1 MRIGQTSFAVFSL
14 KILTSILGF
23 ASTIYFARILGPEVL
38 GYYALVITLS
48 SWFTLG
54 TDLGVGGALTKRIS
68 EGEEPDAY
76 FTSGLIIASVLGIII
91 SVGIFLFQDAVNSYL
106 GADLAE
112 YVILIVVVQS
122 IGSILGSAL
131 EGNRLVHISGALSPL
146 RTGVRSFVQIL
157 LVFVGYEIVGMVVG
171 HVVGGVAVVIVSLI
185 YVSSGISRPRRE
197 HFESLWNFA
206 KFSWLGGIR
215 GRVFNEIDIVI
226 LGIFVAPEL
235 VGIYSVAWGITNFI
249 GVFGSSIEQTTFPE
263 LSMADAEGQ
272 REEFAAIFTDSI
284 KYTGLFAIPGFFGA
298 LAIAERLLLIYGS
311 KFTQGVTV
319 LVLLMLATLFWDYYN
334 QFLVGLNTLNRP
346 DIAFRINAIF
356 VLLNIGLN
364 IALVLLFGWV
374 GAAVAT
380 AVSAGAGVVIS
391 FLLFSR
397 LLSFESPV
405 GELGRQIVAAL
416 LMCTVVVG
424 VQWGIEQTFNSI
436 HNTTFVIGLVALGA
450 GIYFTVLFAISPQF
464 RSTVTDN
471 SPITLPF

>member
-1 MRIGQTSFAVFSL
+1 MRIGQTSFVVFSL

-38 GYYALVITLS
+38 GYYALVVTLS
-48 SWFTLG
+48 GWFTLG

-91 SVGIFLFQDAVNSYL
+91 SVGVFLFQDAVNNYL

-112 YVILIVVVQS
+112 YLILIVLVQS
-122 IGSILGSAL
+122 IGSVLGSAL
-131 EGNRLVHISGALSPL
+131 EGNQLVHISGALSPL

-157 LVFVGYEIVGMVVG
+157 LVLVGYELVGMVVG
-171 HVVGGVAVVIVSLI
+171 YVVGAIAVVVVSLI

-235 VGIYSVAWGITNFI
+235 VGIYSVAWGISNFI

-263 LSMADAEGQ
+263 LSLADAQGE
-272 REEFAAIFTDSI
+272 RDEFAALFSDSI
-284 KYTGLFAIPGFFGA
+284 RYTGLIAIPGFFGA
-298 LAIAERLLLIYGS
+298 LAIADRLLLIYGS
-311 KFTQGVTV
+311 KFTQGATV

-346 DIAFRINAIF
+346 DIAFRINAVF
-356 VLLNIGLN
+356 VLLNVGLN
-364 IALVLLFGWV
+364 TALVTLFGWV

-380 AVSAGAGVVIS
+380 AVSAGFGVILS
-391 FLLFSR
+391 FFLFSR
-397 LLSFESPV
+397 LLSFELPV

-416 LMCTVVVG
+416 LMYAVVVG
-424 VQWGIEQTFNSI
+424 VQWGVAQNIENN
-436 HNTTFVIGLVALGA
+436 HNTIFVVGLAALGA
-450 GIYFTVLFAISPQF
+450 GIYFAVLIAISPEF
-464 RSTVTDN
+464 RSTVTAN
-471 SPITLPF
+471 LPITLPF